1 LEKDKHIWEDLAD
14 LDPLWAVSSF
24 SEYRFRKWDTGQ
36 FFKTGDE
43 EISKL
48 MQACLQMGYP
58 KGTECVLDFG
68 CGVWEDVQ
76 ERWQNIL
83 NNATELMSPKI

>member
-68 CGVWEDVQ
+68 CGVG
-76 ERWQNIL
+76 RCTRAL
-83 NNATELMSPKI
+83 A